1 MGNTQNVQFYG
12 RWKASEK
19 LLVRAAIRRA
29 EGSFRREL
37 RVPWVVQRTYHGN
50 GSVFYLA
57 QREGSARPL
66 VAATAEALAF
76 HILSDARRHD
86 ENMAQKKTAMDG
98 QEWPLPE

>member
-1 MGNTQNVQFYG
+1 MRNTQNIQFYG
-12 RWKASEK
+12 RWKAGEK

-37 RVPWVVQRTYHGN
+37 QVPWVVQRTYHGN

-57 QREGSARPL
+57 QREGSGRPL

-76 HILSDARRHD
+76 HILSDARRRT
-86 ENMAQKKTAMDG
+86 ENLAQKKAAVDG
-98 QEWPLPE
+98 QEWPLPR